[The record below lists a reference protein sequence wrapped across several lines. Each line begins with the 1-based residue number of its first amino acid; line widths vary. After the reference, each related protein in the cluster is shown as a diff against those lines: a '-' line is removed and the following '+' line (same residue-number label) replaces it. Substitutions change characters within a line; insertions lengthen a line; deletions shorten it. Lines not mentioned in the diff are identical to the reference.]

1 MTSTNLTIY
10 EHQIIEVQF
19 EIDKFMAELEF
30 HKQKSRLIKN
40 QLEFNNTK
48 LSHLQKA
55 RSLMVNRTTRTGEEI
70 KVLAELIQKVDEKM
84 EYFKNE

>member
-1 MTSTNLTIY
+1 MNDSNLIIY

-48 LSHLQKA
+48 LSHLQKIIQRRRRLDQL
-55 RSLMVNRTTRTGEEI
+55 RS
-70 KVLAELIQKVDEKM
+70 KKHD
-84 EYFKNE
+84 

>member
-48 LSHLQKA
+48 LSHLQK
-55 RSLMVNRTTRTGEEI
+55 I
-70 KVLAELIQKVDEKM
+70 IQRRRRLDQLRNKKHD
-84 EYFKNE
+84 

>member
-1 MTSTNLTIY
+1 MNDSNLIIY

-48 LSHLQKA
+48 LSHLQK
-55 RSLMVNRTTRTGEEI
+55 I
-70 KVLAELIQKVDEKM
+70 IQRRRRLDQLRNKKHD
-84 EYFKNE
+84 

>member
-1 MTSTNLTIY
+1 MTSTNLTLY

-48 LSHLQKA
+48 LSHLQK
-55 RSLMVNRTTRTGEEI
+55 I
-70 KVLAELIQKVDEKM
+70 IQRRRRLDQLRNKKHD
-84 EYFKNE
+84 

>member
-1 MTSTNLTIY
+1 MKKWSILKMNDSNLIIY

-30 HKQKSRLIKN
+30 HKQKSRLITN

-48 LSHLQKA
+48 LSHLQK
-55 RSLMVNRTTRTGEEI
+55 I
-70 KVLAELIQKVDEKM
+70 IQRRRRLDQLRNKKHD
-84 EYFKNE
+84 